1 MVNLSLLRSQLGY
14 ARVVWDQLQIKY
26 ISNLEKLKRKAARF
40 VKQDYSKYNSV
51 TRMIHEPGWKKLHD
65 RRKDVKLTMLYKIIM
80 K

>member
-51 TRMIHEPGWKKLHD
+51 TRMIHEPGWKNLQD
-65 RRKDVKLTMLYKIIM
+65 RRRDIRLTMLYKIIM